1 MDASPRSDGA
11 VRATSVP
18 VVIVVLA
25 HAAISTLIIAL
36 VDPDV
41 PDLRVYWLISVLGPS
56 MAWALL
62 VLGRAAVWRRR
73 SAFWLGASAG
83 IVVLLAFLS
92 ALLIF
97 IGDISARGIPLA
109 LLYSSWVL
117 LGCAII
123 VALVL
128 RALGRHADRPA
139 DAPLRE
145 EPGAVQP
152 LGDAPSAAEPDAHS
166 R

>member
-18 VVIVVLA
+18 VVIVVVV
-25 HAAISTLIIAL
+25 HAAISSLIIWM

-41 PDLRVYWLISVLGPS
+41 PDLTVYWLISVLGPS
-56 MAWALL
+56 MTWAVL

-73 SAFWLGASAG
+73 SAFWLGGSAG
-83 IVVLLAFLS
+83 IVVLAAFLA
-92 ALLIF
+92 ALIIY

-109 LLYSSWVL
+109 LVYSSWVL
-117 LGCAII
+117 LGCAIF

-128 RALGRHADRPA
+128 RGLGKHADLPVDAEA
-139 DAPLRE
+139 DADAAPAPVQR
-145 EPGAVQP
+145 PGAQP
-152 LGDAPSAAEPDAHS
+152 